1 MSEAL
6 TGLKRSCM
14 CANVSEAMIG
24 QEVTVMGWVQRRRDL
39 GQLIFIALRDK
50 TGLVQIAIDE
60 NTAEKELFAKA
71 ETVRSE
77 YVLAVR
83 GEVAARTEGNINP
96 NMKTGK
102 IEIIAKEL
110 RILSDSETTP
120 FQIEDNITVKDDLR
134 LKYRY
139 LDLRRPSQLNNLVL
153 RHKVVQ
159 VMRNFLDQ
167 ENFLEIETPI
177 LGKSTPEGARDYLVP
192 SRVHPGNFYGLPQS
206 PQLYKQLLM
215 VSGMDRYYQIAK
227 CFRDEDL
234 RADRQP
240 EFTQVD
246 MELSFVDIEDIMD
259 INERMMQK
267 VFKDLMNVDIQLPLP
282 RMTYAEAMER
292 FGSDKPDVRFGME
305 LKNISD
311 VVAGTEFVVF
321 KSALENGGS
330 VRAINAKGCGSFP
343 RKKIDSLVEF
353 VKTYR
358 AKGLAWI
365 VVNED
370 GTLKS
375 QIAKFFTPEKL
386 QEIVDAMEGQ
396 PGDLILIC
404 ADQDKVVFDSLGALR
419 LELSRMLELTR
430 PDDFAFLWIT
440 EFPMLE
446 WDEEE
451 NRYVAVHHP
460 FTAPM
465 DEGWWDIFSRA
476 LLYGAIAIG
485 VPYII
490 SGMYF
495 TIIDK
500 NNTIRVMNYENV
512 VTDEADAPKTTGAK
526 KKITLFD
533 NSGTLKLS
541 LSPENL
547 YYIESDDNYIKV
559 WYTDTKGELKQYML
573 RCRLKTVEESFKGS
587 GLVRCNR
594 KYIVNIK
601 KVAMLRKESEGYVL
615 DLGNEAIPP
624 LPVTKTY
631 TDTVLSHFTDESPLL
646 EVLED

>member
-1 MSEAL
+1 MGESL
-6 TGLKRSCM
+6 TGLRRSHM
-14 CANVSEAMIG
+14 CCDVTEACIG

-39 GQLIFIALRDK
+39 GKLIFIALRDRS
-50 TGLVQIAIDE
+50 GLVQIVFDGE
-60 NTAEKELFAKA
+60 NSAADIFQKA
-71 ETVRSE
+71 ETIRSE

-83 GEVAARTEGNINP
+83 GTVCARTEGNINP

-102 IEIIAKEL
+102 IEITASEL
-110 RILSDSETTP
+110 RILSESETPP

-139 LDLRRPSQLNNLVL
+139 LDLRRPSQLKNIVL

-159 VMRNFLDQ
+159 VIHSFLDA
-167 ENFLEIETPI
+167 EGFLEIETPI

-246 MELSFVDIEDIMD
+246 MELSFIDEDIIMD

-267 VFKDLMNVDIQLPLP
+267 VFRDLLGVEISLPLP

-311 VVAGTEFVVF
+311 LVADTDFVVF
-321 KSALENGGS
+321 KSALEAGGS
-330 VRAINAKGCGSFP
+330 VRAINAEGCGSFP

-365 VVNED
+365 AINED
-370 GTLKS
+370 GSLKS

-386 QEIVDAMEGQ
+386 QEIVDSMNGK

-419 LELSRMLELTR
+419 LELSKMLGLTKQ
-430 PDDFAFLWIT
+430 DDFAFLWIT

-451 NRYVAVHHP
+451 NRFVAVHHP

-465 DEGWWDIFSRA
+465 DEDLPLLDTDPGKVRAKAYDIVLNGYELGGGSIRIHRRDIQQKMFS
-476 LLYGAIAIG
+476 LLGFTPEDAQERFGFLLDAFQYG
-485 VPYII
+485 VPPHGGLAFGLDRII
-490 SGMYF
+490 MLMSGA
-495 TIIDK
+495 
-500 NNTIRVMNYENV
+500 NSIRDVIAFPKVKDASCPMTDAPNV
-512 VTDEADAPKTTGAK
+512 VDQKQLDELA
-526 KKITLFD
+526 ILI
-533 NSGTLKLS
+533 NEQLL
-541 LSPENL
+541 
-547 YYIESDDNYIKV
+547 
-559 WYTDTKGELKQYML
+559 TDTQA
-573 RCRLKTVEESFKGS
+573 EETT
-587 GLVRCNR
+587 
-594 KYIVNIK
+594 
-601 KVAMLRKESEGYVL
+601 
-615 DLGNEAIPP
+615 EA
-624 LPVTKTY
+624 
-631 TDTVLSHFTDESPLL
+631 
-646 EVLED
+646 

>member
-39 GQLIFIALRDK
+39 GQLIFIALRDR

-60 NTAEKELFAKA
+60 NATEKELFAKA
-71 ETVRSE
+71 ETIRSE

-83 GEVAARTEGNINP
+83 GTVAARTEGNINP

-120 FQIEDNITVKDDLR
+120 FQIEDSVTVKDDLR

-153 RHKVVQ
+153 RHKVAQ

-246 MELSFVDIEDIMD
+246 MELSFVDIDDVMD

-321 KSALENGGS
+321 KSALEAGGS

-365 VVNED
+365 AINED
-370 GTLKS
+370 GTLKT

-386 QEIVDAMEGQ
+386 QEIVDAMDGQ

-419 LELSRMLELTR
+419 LELSRMLELTKA
-430 PDDFAFLWIT
+430 DDFAFLWVT

-446 WDEEE
+446 WDEEAG
-451 NRYVAVHHP
+451 RYVAVHHP

-465 DEGWWDIFSRA
+465 DEDLELIDTNPGAVRAKAYDIVLNGYELGGGSIRIHRREIQQKMFE
-476 LLYGAIAIG
+476 LLGFTQEDAQERFGFLLDAFKYGVPPHGGLAFGLDRIIMLMSGATSIRDVIAFPKVKDASCPMTAAPGLVEEKQLDELGIAI
-485 VPYII
+485 
-490 SGMYF
+490 
-495 TIIDK
+495 
-500 NNTIRVMNYENV
+500 
-512 VTDEADAPKTTGAK
+512 
-526 KKITLFD
+526 
-533 NSGTLKLS
+533 
-541 LSPENL
+541 
-547 YYIESDDNYIKV
+547 KV
-559 WYTDTKGELKQYML
+559 
-573 RCRLKTVEESFKGS
+573 VEEEP
-587 GLVRCNR
+587 
-594 KYIVNIK
+594 
-601 KVAMLRKESEGYVL
+601 ATEE
-615 DLGNEAIPP
+615 
-624 LPVTKTY
+624 
-631 TDTVLSHFTDESPLL
+631 
-646 EVLED
+646 

>member
-39 GQLIFIALRDK
+39 GQLIFIALRDR

-60 NTAEKELFAKA
+60 NATEKELFAKA
-71 ETVRSE
+71 ETIRSE

-83 GEVAARTEGNINP
+83 GTVAARTEGNINP

-120 FQIEDNITVKDDLR
+120 FQIEDSVTVKDDLR

-153 RHKVVQ
+153 RHKVAQ

-246 MELSFVDIEDIMD
+246 MELSFVDIDDVMD

-321 KSALENGGS
+321 KSALEAGGS

-365 VVNED
+365 AVNED

-386 QEIVDAMEGQ
+386 QEIVDAMDGQ

-419 LELSRMLELTR
+419 LELSRMLELTKA
-430 PDDFAFLWIT
+430 DDFAFLWIT

-446 WDEEE
+446 WDEEAG
-451 NRYVAVHHP
+451 RYVAVHHP

-465 DEGWWDIFSRA
+465 DEDLELIDTNPGAVRAKAYDIVLNGYELGGGSIRIHRREIQQKMFE
-476 LLYGAIAIG
+476 LLGFTQEDAQERFGFLLDAFKYG
-485 VPYII
+485 VPPHGGLAFGLDRII
-490 SGMYF
+490 MLMSGA
-495 TIIDK
+495 TS
-500 NNTIRVMNYENV
+500 IRDVIAFPKV
-512 VTDEADAPKTTGAK
+512 KDASCPMTAA
-526 KKITLFD
+526 
-533 NSGTLKLS
+533 
-541 LSPENL
+541 P
-547 YYIESDDNYIKV
+547 
-559 WYTDTKGELKQYML
+559 
-573 RCRLKTVEESFKGS
+573 
-587 GLVRCNR
+587 
-594 KYIVNIK
+594 
-601 KVAMLRKESEGYVL
+601 
-615 DLGNEAIPP
+615 
-624 LPVTKTY
+624 
-631 TDTVLSHFTDESPLL
+631 
-646 EVLED
+646 

>member
-1 MSEAL
+1 MSESLA
-6 TGLKRSCM
+6 GLKRSCM

-39 GQLIFIALRDK
+39 GQLIFIALRDR

-60 NTAEKELFAKA
+60 NATEKELFAKA
-71 ETVRSE
+71 ETIRSE

-83 GEVAARTEGNINP
+83 GMVAARTEGNINP

-120 FQIEDNITVKDDLR
+120 FQIEDSVTVKDDLR

-153 RHKVVQ
+153 RHKVAQ

-246 MELSFVDIEDIMD
+246 MELSFVDIDDVMD

-321 KSALENGGS
+321 KSALEAGGS

-365 VVNED
+365 AVNED
-370 GTLKS
+370 GTLKT

-386 QEIVDAMEGQ
+386 QEIVDAMEGK

-419 LELSRMLELTR
+419 LELSRMLELTKA
-430 PDDFAFLWIT
+430 DDFAFLWIT

-446 WDEEE
+446 WDEEAG
-451 NRYVAVHHP
+451 RYVAVHHP

-465 DEGWWDIFSRA
+465 DEDIDLIETNPGAVRA
-476 LLYGAIAIG
+476 KAYDIVLNGYELGGGSIRIHRREIQQKMFELLGFTQEDAQERFGFLLDAFKYGVPPHGGLAFGLDRIIMLMSGATSIRDVIAFPKVKDASCPMTAAPGLVEEKQLDELGIAI
-485 VPYII
+485 
-490 SGMYF
+490 
-495 TIIDK
+495 
-500 NNTIRVMNYENV
+500 
-512 VTDEADAPKTTGAK
+512 
-526 KKITLFD
+526 
-533 NSGTLKLS
+533 
-541 LSPENL
+541 
-547 YYIESDDNYIKV
+547 KV
-559 WYTDTKGELKQYML
+559 
-573 RCRLKTVEESFKGS
+573 VEEEP
-587 GLVRCNR
+587 
-594 KYIVNIK
+594 
-601 KVAMLRKESEGYVL
+601 ATEE
-615 DLGNEAIPP
+615 
-624 LPVTKTY
+624 
-631 TDTVLSHFTDESPLL
+631 
-646 EVLED
+646 